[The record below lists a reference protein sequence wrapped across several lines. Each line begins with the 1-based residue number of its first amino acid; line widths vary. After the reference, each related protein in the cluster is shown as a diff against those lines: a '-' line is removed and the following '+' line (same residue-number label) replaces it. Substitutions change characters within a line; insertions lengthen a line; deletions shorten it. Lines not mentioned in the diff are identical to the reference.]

1 MKSSSPLISVCI
13 PLFESERFLHQALMS
28 VLLQDTDD
36 FEVVIVN
43 DASNGKDDQ
52 GHKAKKI
59 VAMAQKEAVKKRML
73 AGQKAVAVKY
83 VEHSEN
89 RGLVEARRTL
99 LYESRGRYITML
111 DSDDVME
118 EGALR
123 AFIENLPGHDIV
135 HGTSTAGT
143 FDSDGNFT
151 PAKENRYGAIHYGPL
166 QGRDIFHTWLVKE
179 EFTANTW
186 GKLIKRELFEKA
198 YENIPY
204 TECNLGEDLLL
215 FFFISRYA
223 KSYIGIKDK
232 VVKYRINSGMT
243 SKRQI
248 TSLKQW
254 KMIGSTSSVFNIL
267 STWIKEAAGAES
279 QAQSQSPETQSA
291 EAPQS
296 EAPLLPEE
304 IDYIRKLTVYYLE
317 NNIHQLREAVVPELQ
332 EQAHKMLCEYWG
344 ESFVNRVEEALQKK

>member
-1 MKSSSPLISVCI
+1 MKMSEMLKQVQHDNPPLISVCI
-13 PLFESERFLHQALMS
+13 PLYETESFLHQCLMS

-43 DASNGKDDQ
+43 DASNGKDGQ

-59 VAMAQKEAVKKRML
+59 VAMAQKEAVKKRKL

-118 EGALR
+118 DGALR

-198 YENIPY
+198 YEIIPY

-215 FFFISRYA
+215 FFFISQYA
-223 KSYIGIKDK
+223 RSYIGIKNK
-232 VVKYRINSGMT
+232 VVRYRITSGMT

-254 KMIGSTSSVFNIL
+254 KMICSTSSVFNIL
-267 STWIKEAAGAES
+267 SSWIKDASES
-279 QAQSQSPETQSA
+279 ES
-291 EAPQS
+291 
-296 EAPLLPEE
+296 PLLPEE
-304 IDYIRKLTVYYLE
+304 VEFIRKLTVYYLE

-332 EQAHKMLCEYWG
+332 EQARKMLCEYWG
-344 ESFVNRVEEALQKK
+344 ESFVNRVEGSC